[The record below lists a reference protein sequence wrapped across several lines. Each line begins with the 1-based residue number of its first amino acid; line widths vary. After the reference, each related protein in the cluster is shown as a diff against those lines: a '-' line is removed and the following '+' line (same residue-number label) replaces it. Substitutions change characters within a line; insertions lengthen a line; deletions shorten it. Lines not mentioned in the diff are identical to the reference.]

1 MTEEEIKQLVANSLK
16 EGLGSLKD
24 DILGAVDQKN
34 SGLAASIKKQVEKAI
49 ATATPPKDGLGNDG
63 GDRGGDDD
71 GGGDSSGDGGGKL
84 TLKALQAQLKRLQDE
99 RVAEQEA
106 AKRNSAAT
114 ALSQAVAAAGSNAPG
129 ALSKVLSFDVLPHL
143 TREGDRWFVTKE
155 GQEPVEV
162 GQAIKDYLASPE
174 GQHFVPASGTRGAG
188 SAETR
193 TTAPAG
199 GAAVD
204 KLTDAGLLEAFAE
217 I

>member
-1 MTEEEIKQLVANSLK
+1 MTEEEIKQLVADSLK

-34 SGLAASIKKQVEKAI
+34 SGLAAAIKKQVEKAI
-49 ATATPPKDGLGNDG
+49 STATPPKDGLGNDG

-71 GGGDSSGDGGGKL
+71 SGDGSGDGGGKL
-84 TLKALQAQLKRLQDE
+84 TLKALQAQLKRLETE
-99 RVAEQEA
+99 RAAEQAA
-106 AKRNSAAT
+106 AKRNAAAT

-143 TREGDRWFVTKE
+143 AQEGDRWFVTKE

-188 SAETR
+188 STETR

-199 GAAVD
+199 GAAAD
-204 KLTDAGLLEAFAE
+204 KLTDAGLLEAFAN

>member
-1 MTEEEIKQLVANSLK
+1 MTEEEIKQLVADSLK
-16 EGLGSLKD
+16 ETLGSLKD

-49 ATATPPKDGLGNDG
+49 ATTTPPKDGLGNDG

-71 GGGDSSGDGGGKL
+71 GGDSSGDGGGKL
-84 TLKALQAQLKRLQDE
+84 TLKALQAQLKRLEAE
-99 RVAEQEA
+99 RVAEQQA
-106 AKRNSAAT
+106 AKRNAAAT

-143 TREGDRWFVTKE
+143 AQEGDRWFVTKE

-188 SAETR
+188 SSETR

-199 GAAVD
+199 GATAD
-204 KLTDAGLLEAFAE
+204 KLTDTALLEAFAN

>member
-49 ATATPPKDGLGNDG
+49 ATATPPNDG

-71 GGGDSSGDGGGKL
+71 GGGDSGGDGGGKL
-84 TLKALQAQLKRLQDE
+84 TLKALQAQLKRLEAE

-106 AKRNSAAT
+106 AKRNAAAT

-143 TREGDRWFVTKE
+143 TQEGDRWFVTKE
-155 GQEPVEV
+155 GQETVEV

-188 SAETR
+188 SSETR

-199 GAAVD
+199 GATVD